1 MNLGTWR
8 IVIIVVLVVTGVA
21 VLANGFD
28 DADPAFAAPSATGS
42 PSPGDGGDGDPTDS
56 PEPSDPP
63 DDPSPTPPPRTS
75 AVLVKVFNGTTV
87 TGLAGVVQDDLVA
100 AEYVAPNDPAN
111 APTEGVTRT
120 RVYFRGGPNADQNRA
135 DATYIA
141 ETFLRDT
148 IGRMPKVEELS
159 SIYTVEFVPNTV
171 TVVVLV
177 GQDYADAIAAG

>member
-21 VLANGFD
+21 ILANGFD
-28 DADPAFAAPSATGS
+28 DADPAFAAPTATGA
-42 PSPGDGGDGDPTDS
+42 PSPDGEGDGATDS
-56 PEPSDPP
+56 PAPSDAP
-63 DDPSPTPPPRTS
+63 DDPTPTPPPRTS

-87 TGLAGVVQDDLVA
+87 TGLAGVVHDDLVA
-100 AEYVAPNDPAN
+100 ADYVAPNEPAN

-120 RVYFRGGPNADQNRA
+120 RVYFRGGPNAEQNRA
-135 DATYIA
+135 DATYVA
-141 ETFLRDT
+141 ETFLRET